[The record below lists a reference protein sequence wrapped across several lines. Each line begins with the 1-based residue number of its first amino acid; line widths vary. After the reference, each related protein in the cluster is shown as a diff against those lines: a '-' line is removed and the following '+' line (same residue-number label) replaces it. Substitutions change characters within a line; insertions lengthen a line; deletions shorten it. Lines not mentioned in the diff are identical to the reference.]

1 MQGVVIAG
9 TDTNVGKTILSAL
22 LMSALPEAVYWK
34 PIQSGLQEESDSEI
48 VARLSGAAS
57 ERILPEAYRL
67 SQPLSPHLSA
77 ALDNIEIEIKQL
89 SIPGSGNFTIV
100 ELAGGLLVPLRHDV
114 LQIEMLDRWQLP
126 VLLATRSTLGTI
138 NHTLLSLE
146 ALRSRGI
153 EILGAIVIGPVNP
166 PNEEAIRHFGHIE
179 ILGRIPWL
187 TCLDRESLRE
197 TFYTEFQGLQNILR
211 EHAAIDI

>member
-9 TDTNVGKTILSAL
+9 TDTNIGKTILSAL
-22 LMSALPEAVYWK
+22 LMGALPEAVYWK
-34 PIQSGLQEESDSEI
+34 PIQSGLQEETDSET
-48 VARLSGAAS
+48 VARISGAS
-57 ERILPEAYRL
+57 SGRIFPEAYRL

-77 ALDNIEIEIKQL
+77 ALDNIEIETEAL
-89 SIPGSGNFTIV
+89 SIPESGNFTIV
-100 ELAGGLLVPLRHDV
+100 ELAGGLLVPLRDDL
-114 LQIEMLDRWQLP
+114 LQIEVLERWQLP

-153 EILGAIVIGPVNP
+153 EILGAVIIGPVNP
-166 PNEEAIRHFGHIE
+166 PNEEAIRHFGGVE

-187 TCLDRESLRE
+187 PSLDRESLRKI
-197 TFYTEFQGLQNILR
+197 FQTEFQGLQNILR
-211 EHAAIDI
+211 EHVAIDI